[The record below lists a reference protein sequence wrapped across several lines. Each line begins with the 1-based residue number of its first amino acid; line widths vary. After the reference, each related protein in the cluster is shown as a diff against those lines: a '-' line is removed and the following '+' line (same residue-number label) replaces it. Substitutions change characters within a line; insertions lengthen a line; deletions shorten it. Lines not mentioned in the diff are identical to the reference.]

1 MKTSRVFWLKLL
13 QTFPQDNTNSH
24 FQKQYVL
31 FGYSLHTHLIHGC
44 TNSQQ
49 VQKVMFFKKGTDY
62 PMFPT
67 SLLQY
72 RSLSR
77 YTPLNSLVS
86 TCQVHFLNPSF
97 FSLFLPP
104 LMDVK
109 MELHILEIC

>member
-1 MKTSRVFWLKLL
+1 MEYEDISSLLVKAVTNFSSR
-13 QTFPQDNTNSH
+13 QH
-24 FQKQYVL
+24 
-31 FGYSLHTHLIHGC
+31 HLISFMDVQR

-97 FSLFLPP
+97 FPSSFSP
-104 LMDVK
+104 
-109 MELHILEIC
+109 